1 MKAKEIIQKIESF
14 APSSLACA
22 WDNPGLLCG
31 SGEKDIKKVYLTL
44 DTTLTTVMEAIEKGA
59 DMIIS
64 HHPILMSGIKK
75 IDFSTPEGKMLE
87 LLIKNDIV
95 VFAAHTN
102 IDAAENGINQRLA
115 EIFELENI
123 GILEPVDENCGI
135 GRFGDLKSEISSYE
149 FAETVKE
156 KLNTPY
162 IRISGQ
168 RNIKKLGIC
177 SGSGADFVGYAIEN
191 GCDCLLTGD
200 VKYHNAIDAALLNI
214 CIIDAGHFPTEKLVC
229 NIFHEILAECPL
241 EFIYSD
247 NTDIFKFI

>member
-1 MKAKEIIQKIESF
+1 MKAKEIIKKIEDF
-14 APSSLACA
+14 APSSLACT

-31 SGEKDIKKVYLTL
+31 DREKDIKKVFLTL
-44 DTTLTTVMEAIEKGA
+44 DTNLTTVKEAVEKGA

-64 HHPILMSGIKK
+64 HHPIFMSGIKK
-75 IDFSTPEGKMLE
+75 IDFSTPDGKMIE

-102 IDAAENGINQRLA
+102 MDAAQSGINQRLA

-123 GILEPVDENCGI
+123 GILEPIDEKSGI
-135 GRFGDLKSEISSYE
+135 GRFGDLKSEVSAVE

-156 KLNTPY
+156 KLNTPHL
-162 IRISGQ
+162 RISGE
-168 RNIKKLGIC
+168 RTIKKLGIC
-177 SGSGADFVGYAIEN
+177 SGSGADFVDYAIEN

-200 VKYHNAIDAALLNI
+200 VKYHNAIDAALDGI

-229 NIFHEILAECPL
+229 NIFHQILAECPL